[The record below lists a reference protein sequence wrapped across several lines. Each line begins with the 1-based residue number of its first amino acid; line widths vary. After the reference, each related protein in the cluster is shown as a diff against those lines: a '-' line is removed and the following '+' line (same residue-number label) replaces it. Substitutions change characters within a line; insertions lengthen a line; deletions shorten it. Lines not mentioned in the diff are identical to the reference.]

1 MDAESM
7 APTPVGTVP
16 KGLKGHV
23 AHGPEKEWE
32 KVGKTVPVQ
41 LTAPVE
47 LVQWLRSN
55 GYVLSRVFQE
65 AGARLMNGGDL
76 DRIGKQIEFHR
87 EQVTILE
94 AALSKLKERR
104 DEMDAVA
111 SAERARLAEIQELTA
126 LFWEEGRGDS
136 RHYSRRAN
144 LAWLEGRVSSSKSL
158 RGSSAEDI
166 LDLVLAGGDRPD
178 GNVRSGQCSRA
189 AEGSR

>member
-1 MDAESM
+1 
-7 APTPVGTVP
+7 
-16 KGLKGHV
+16 
-23 AHGPEKEWE
+23 
-32 KVGKTVPVQ
+32 
-41 LTAPVE
+41 
-47 LVQWLRSN
+47 
-55 GYVLSRVFQE
+55 
-65 AGARLMNGGDL
+65 MNGGDL

-111 SAERARLAEIQELTA
+111 SAERARLAAIQELTA

>member
-7 APTPVGTVP
+7 VPTPVGTVP

-65 AGARLMNGGDL
+65 AGSRLMNGGDL

-111 SAERARLAEIQELTA
+111 SAERARLAAIQELTA